1 MLMAKKGTNV
11 EVDGRVNAVYDLL
24 LQAYSRTQI
33 VRHCAEEWDIS
44 ERQAENYIARARKLQ
59 QEVAEQNRDEWL
71 MAALSRLQDCEREAR
86 KRGNLG
92 IAIKA
97 METQARLLRYELN
110 G

>member
-1 MLMAKKGTNV
+1 MAKKGTNV

-24 LQAYSRTQI
+24 LQAYNRTQI

-71 MAALSRLQDCEREAR
+71 IAALSRLQDCEREAR

>member
-33 VRHCAEEWDIS
+33 LQYCSAEWDIS
-44 ERQAENYIARARKLQ
+44 ERQVENYIARARKLQ
-59 QEVAEQNRDEWL
+59 QLDAELERPEWL
-71 MAALSRLQDCEREAR
+71 AAAIARLQDYEREAR

-97 METQARLLRYELN
+97 LENQAKLLRFEMN

>member
-1 MLMAKKGTNV
+1 MAKKGTNV

-59 QEVAEQNRDEWL
+59 QLDAELERPEWL
-71 MAALSRLQDCEREAR
+71 AAAIARLQDYEREAR

-97 METQARLLRYELN
+97 LENQAKLLRFEMN

>member
-1 MLMAKKGTNV
+1 MAKKGTNV

-24 LQAYSRTQI
+24 LQAYSRAQI
-33 VRHCAEEWDIS
+33 VRHCAEKWDIS

-59 QEVAEQNRDEWL
+59 QLDAELERPEWL
-71 MAALSRLQDCEREAR
+71 AAAIARLQDYEREAR
-86 KRGNLG
+86 KRGNLS

-97 METQARLLRYELN
+97 LENQAKLLRFEMN

>member
-1 MLMAKKGTNV
+1 MAKKGTNV

-24 LQAYSRTQI
+24 LQAYNRTQI

>member
-1 MLMAKKGTNV
+1 MAKKGTNV

-33 VRHCAEEWDIS
+33 LQYCSAEWDIS
-44 ERQAENYIARARKLQ
+44 ERQVENYIARARKLQ
-59 QEVAEQNRDEWL
+59 QEVADQNRDEWFVG
-71 MAALSRLQDCEREAR
+71 ALSRLQDCEREAR

-92 IAIKA
+92 VAIKA
-97 METQARLLRYELN
+97 VETQARLLRFEMN

>member
-1 MLMAKKGTNV
+1 MAKKGTNV

-24 LQAYSRTQI
+24 LQAYSRAQI

-59 QEVAEQNRDEWL
+59 QEVADQNRDEWFVG
-71 MAALSRLQDCEREAR
+71 ALSRLQDCEREAR
-86 KRGNLG
+86 KRGNIG
-92 IAIKA
+92 VAIKA
-97 METQARLLRYELN
+97 VETQARLLRFDLN

>member
-1 MLMAKKGTNV
+1 MAKKGTNV

-24 LQAYSRTQI
+24 LQAYNRTQI

-71 MAALSRLQDCEREAR
+71 VAALSRLQDCEREAR

>member
-1 MLMAKKGTNV
+1 MAKKGTNV
-11 EVDGRVNAVYDLL
+11 EVDCRVNAVYDLL
-24 LQAYSRTQI
+24 LQAYNRTQI

-71 MAALSRLQDCEREAR
+71 VAALSRLQDCEREAR

>member
-1 MLMAKKGTNV
+1 MAKKGTNV

>member
-1 MLMAKKGTNV
+1 MAKKGTNV

-24 LQAYSRTQI
+24 LQAYNRTQI
-33 VRHCAEEWDIS
+33 VRHCAEKWDIS

>member
-1 MLMAKKGTNV
+1 MAKKGTNV

-24 LQAYSRTQI
+24 LQAYNRTQI

-97 METQARLLRYELN
+97 LENQAKLLRFEMN

>member
-1 MLMAKKGTNV
+1 MAKKGTNV

-24 LQAYSRTQI
+24 LQAYNRTQI

-71 MAALSRLQDCEREAR
+71 VAALSRLQDYEREAR

>member
-1 MLMAKKGTNV
+1 MAKKGTNV

-24 LQAYSRTQI
+24 LQAYNRTQI
-33 VRHCAEEWDIS
+33 VRHCAEEWNIS

-71 MAALSRLQDCEREAR
+71 VAALSRLQDCEREAR

>member
-1 MLMAKKGTNV
+1 MAKKGTNV

-33 VRHCAEEWDIS
+33 LQYCSAEWDIS
-44 ERQAENYIARARKLQ
+44 ERQVENYIARARKLQ

-71 MAALSRLQDCEREAR
+71 VAALSRLQDCEREAR

>member
-1 MLMAKKGTNV
+1 MAKKGTNI

-24 LQAYSRTQI
+24 LQAYNRTQI

-71 MAALSRLQDCEREAR
+71 VAALSRLQDCEREAR

>member
-1 MLMAKKGTNV
+1 MAKKGTNV

-24 LQAYSRTQI
+24 LQANNRTQI

-71 MAALSRLQDCEREAR
+71 VAALSRLQDCEREAR